1 MIGNVV
7 SRRYASALFDL
18 GREAGMSEMERY
30 GATLSALGDAMER
43 SPALSAL
50 FRNPV
55 LSPGEKKSVILA
67 LLKKAGGGEMER
79 RFCEMLA
86 DKGRLPLLGAIAADY
101 GDMLYKAKGIS
112 RGVLTTAVV
121 LDEAR
126 QKEITKRLE
135 KQTGRELE
143 LVFAV
148 DEHIL
153 GGLTLKIGDMVLDAS
168 LRAQLDNLRESI
180 RKGE

>member
-18 GREAGMSEMERY
+18 GREAGMGEMERY
-30 GATLSALGDAMER
+30 GKTLDALSEAVQGSSTLSSVLA
-43 SPALSAL
+43 
-50 FRNPV
+50 NPV
-55 LSPGEKKSVILA
+55 LSATEKKNVILA
-67 LLKKAGGGEMER
+67 LLEKAGGGQVER
-79 RFCEMLA
+79 RFCELLA
-86 DKGRLPLLGAIAADY
+86 DKGRLPMLGAIASDY
-101 GDMLYKAKGIS
+101 GDMLYQAKGIS
-112 RGVLTTAVV
+112 RGVLTTAVK
-121 LDEAR
+121 LDAAR
-126 QKEITKRLE
+126 KKEITQQLE

-148 DEHIL
+148 DQNIL

-180 RKGE
+180 KRGE